1 MSKKSTYLFFKSVII
16 IIIIIIILFKFNIFE
31 KEETFKIK
39 YPEKIDK
46 IFVSDMY
53 GNNIILKKETNQW
66 TVNNLYNVREDVI
79 KRICADIKKI
89 EIKHPVSKK
98 ALPTVTKEM
107 SSTAVKFTF
116 YYGNKILKSFYVG
129 GPTIDYLGTYMK
141 NEKSKHIYVTHIPE
155 HNGYLTPRFN
165 ISLNQVHLNEWRSRK
180 IINAQKEQ
188 IEYCMIDSII
198 FNDKKLFKIITEIE
212 CEAFITN
219 KYEKDFIEIL
229 KNTKPEKKIYIKY
242 KNHIQKETKIEL
254 YKRYITNKSDEK
266 ILDQE
271 RMLGIIDDDIFIMQK
286 YNLKKILKESNL

>member
-1 MSKKSTYLFFKSVII
+1 
-16 IIIIIIILFKFNIFE
+16 
-31 KEETFKIK
+31 
-39 YPEKIDK
+39 
-46 IFVSDMY
+46 
-53 GNNIILKKETNQW
+53 
-66 TVNNLYNVREDVI
+66 
-79 KRICADIKKI
+79 
-89 EIKHPVSKK
+89 
-98 ALPTVTKEM
+98 
-107 SSTAVKFTF
+107 
-116 YYGNKILKSFYVG
+116 
-129 GPTIDYLGTYMK
+129 
-141 NEKSKHIYVTHIPE
+141 
-155 HNGYLTPRFN
+155 PRFN